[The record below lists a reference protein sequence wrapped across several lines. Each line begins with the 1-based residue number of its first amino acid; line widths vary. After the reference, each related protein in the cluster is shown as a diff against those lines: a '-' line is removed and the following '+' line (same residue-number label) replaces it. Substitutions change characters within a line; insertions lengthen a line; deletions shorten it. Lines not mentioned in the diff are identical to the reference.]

1 MRLPRKPK
9 LFRVVRIDGRFHIIY
24 QWDSLFG
31 YRTEPLA
38 DMLTRNLL
46 IDAEH
51 TLGDALIDAGWSPP
65 R

>member
-1 MRLPRKPK
+1 